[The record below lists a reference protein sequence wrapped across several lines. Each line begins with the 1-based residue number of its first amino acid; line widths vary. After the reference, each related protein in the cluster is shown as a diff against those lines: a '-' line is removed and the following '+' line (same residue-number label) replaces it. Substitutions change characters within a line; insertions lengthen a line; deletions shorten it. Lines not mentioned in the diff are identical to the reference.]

1 MTNEIINVLNE
12 ILSLNNT
19 NFDVEEDL
27 SNYGLTSMNLVSIVV
42 DLEEKFNIEFP
53 DEFLII
59 DNLNTINK
67 IQVCIEKLL
76 K

>member
-1 MTNEIINVLNE
+1 MTNEIINLVNE
-12 ILSLNNT
+12 VLSLNNT
-19 NFDVEEDL
+19 NFDLEEDL